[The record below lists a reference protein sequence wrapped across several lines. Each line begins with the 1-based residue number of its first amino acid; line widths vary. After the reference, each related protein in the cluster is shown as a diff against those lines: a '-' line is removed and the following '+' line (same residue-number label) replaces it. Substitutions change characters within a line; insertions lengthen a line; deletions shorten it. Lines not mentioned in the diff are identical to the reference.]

1 MEQLTTKNS
10 TLIVETISNVNLP
23 QNILNEVNIKELIT
37 NIHQSQKDI
46 NKNKKNLEDAKA
58 AYQEGNF
65 IGNFWY
71 NREDAIREAREDLSI
86 AIGNLTSQSSTLIV
100 FNTAISKVLLEQQK
114 ILNEQQEELKQQASR
129 IQMQNKYIQKNQDE
143 LAKANEKLIEQQKRI
158 NEANQG
164 LMEAKGISQ
173 EQAMKLIN
181 IVQRTEKL
189 DINLKEFVSN
199 SEKSLRTEINNI
211 QNDTYLLH
219 QRIINEIQKNQ
230 TDTKTEIENKLKNI
244 NKTIDNQEINFKNKI
259 NNLDNLMKSN
269 FNLIEG
275 DLGKSK
281 NEMNESI
288 EFIKNSSIKTLEEEM
303 NKYKYTLEKKH
314 KILISLLGVNIFLTI
329 LLSILFFITQK
340 SLPIPNLTN

>member
-1 MEQLTTKNS
+1 
-10 TLIVETISNVNLP
+10 
-23 QNILNEVNIKELIT
+23 
-37 NIHQSQKDI
+37 
-46 NKNKKNLEDAKA
+46 
-58 AYQEGNF
+58 
-65 IGNFWY
+65 
-71 NREDAIREAREDLSI
+71 
-86 AIGNLTSQSSTLIV
+86 
-100 FNTAISKVLLEQQK
+100 
-114 ILNEQQEELKQQASR
+114 
-129 IQMQNKYIQKNQDE
+129 MQNKYIQKNQDE

-281 NEMNESI
+281 MR
-288 EFIKNSSIKTLEEEM
+288 
-303 NKYKYTLEKKH
+303 
-314 KILISLLGVNIFLTI
+314 
-329 LLSILFFITQK
+329 
-340 SLPIPNLTN
+340 